1 MRRRVFSSVL
11 AAMFVAALVG
21 TSAQE
26 PPAGGQGAPGA
37 RGEGRRGGGQGRE
50 GRGRDGAP
58 GRDGGAPGREGAAGR
73 QGGGAPP
80 AAPPAIKQVK
90 PGLYMVTGLGGN
102 STVRVTDQGV
112 IVVDTKNLGE
122 PNYNQLVDLIKSVTP
137 QPVKY
142 VFVTHHHQDHSG
154 NIGPF
159 QNAGAEVIVQENLN
173 KNLDTYAP
181 AQGKPE
187 KSKVTYTKDRKVKVG
202 KARAEAHYYGRGHT
216 NGDTFVYFPD
226 LKVVSAGDMV
236 VGTAPNSDMPFGG
249 SVVEW
254 VASLDKL
261 LKLDFDTLVPG
272 HSAPNATETL
282 TKAQVVEFRTKMNTL
297 MTRAR
302 DLVKAGTP
310 KEELLAKI
318 KTDDIGWNVNNQQ
331 WGAANRLDPFYAELQ
346 AAAAKA
352 K

>member
-1 MRRRVFSSVL
+1 MRKLFSI
-11 AAMFVAALVG
+11 ATVAAVLFAAAAPA
-21 TSAQE
+21 SAQA
-26 PPAGGQGAPGA
+26 PAGQGDGG
-37 RGEGRRGGGQGRE
+37 RQGDGRRGGGPG
-50 GRGRDGAP
+50 GPGGPGAP
-58 GRDGGAPGREGAAGR
+58 GTPGGR
-73 QGGGAPP
+73 QGGGPGGGGRQGGGPP
-80 AAPPAIKQVK
+80 AAPPAIKEIK
-90 PGLYMVTGLGGN
+90 PGLYIVTGIGGN
-102 STVRVTDQGV
+102 TTVRVDPAGL
-112 IVVDTKNLGE
+112 IVVDTKNLGQA
-122 PNYNQLVDLIKSVTP
+122 NYDALMTQIRTVS
-137 QPVKY
+137 QAPVKY
-142 VFVTHHHQDHSG
+142 AFVTHHHQDHSG

-159 QNAGAEVIVQENLN
+159 QAAGTEVIVHENLN
-173 KNLDTYAP
+173 KNLETYNP

-187 KSKVTYTKDRKVKVG
+187 KSKVTYTKDKKVKVG
-202 KARAEAHYYGRGHT
+202 KARAEARYLGRGHT

-236 VGTAPNSDMPFGG
+236 VGTAPNPDMPFGG
-249 SVVEW
+249 SVVDW
-254 VASLDKL
+254 VATLDKL

-272 HSAPNATETL
+272 HSAANQETM
-282 TKAQVVEFRTKMNTL
+282 TRAQVMEFRNKMNLL

-346 AAAAKA
+346 AAAAKV